1 MIQLSEKLVL
11 LIVEES
17 KIHPALRVDLALH
30 TFTLITAGVKN
41 KKNIPHSGIQ
51 ICLQGEIK

>member
-1 MIQLSEKLVL
+1 VIQLSEKLVL

-41 KKNIPHSGIQ
+41 KKKRNQPFTGTPMN
-51 ICLQGEIK
+51 